1 MDVPDTPTP
10 AEVKPASSAAVV
22 VPPPL
27 DPEVRE
33 DLQYTLENNL
43 ERIMHHYACY
53 VSHLCECVK
62 RKGVDVHELCT
73 FLLRLFAFAP
83 SDKYH
88 QQDKMLLSR
97 MKVELKEA
105 KTINDIFDLVGE
117 ECASFLNY
125 SIYQSILEKYCGD
138 IDCEEFKYP
147 DKLQAYIDQH
157 SIKEFFDVNP
167 QLEEFTKSSKKLKF
181 KIDIE
186 STSRVARIV
195 NLKSAIAKVLRL
207 KPSALRLYSVE
218 EGCVI
223 ATFLIPVHVA
233 DAIFSSDV
241 VITMEERKKLQD
253 LSVIWMKC
261 GDYECDMRE
270 IDVEG
275 RAE

>member
-1 MDVPDTPTP
+1 MF
-10 AEVKPASSAAVV
+10 
-22 VPPPL
+22 
-27 DPEVRE
+27 
-33 DLQYTLENNL
+33 
-43 ERIMHHYACY
+43 HYACY

-62 RKGVDVHELCT
+62 KKGVDVHELCT

-88 QQDKMLLSR
+88 QQQDKTLLSK

-105 KTINDIFDLVGE
+105 KTINDIIDLIGE

-125 SIYQSILEKYCGD
+125 GIYQSILEKYCGD

-147 DKLQAYIDQH
+147 EKLQAYIDQH

-167 QLEEFTKSSKKLKF
+167 QLEESTKSSKKLKF

-186 STSRVARIV
+186 STSKVARVV
-195 NLKSAIAKVLRL
+195 NLKSAIAKILGL

-223 ATFLIPVHVA
+223 ATFLIPAHVA

-241 VITMEERKKLQD
+241 VLTAEERKELRD

-261 GDYECDMRE
+261 GDYECDIRE
-270 IDVEG
+270 FDVEG
-275 RAE
+275 RAA